1 MSKHTKTKK
10 KKKESI
16 LSSWFALEKEP
27 RKGLLTFEGIMIL
40 YLVATLVMILLLY
53 GKIPNP
59 QPMIWGRMRILTM
72 TLALWGVYRM
82 LPCRAMILIR
92 ATLQMVLLS
101 WWYPDTYE
109 LNRALPNLDHVFA
122 TLEQNIFGCQPALLF
137 SQYFDSG
144 FFSELMCLGYSC
156 YYPMMVVVALFYAV
170 YRKQEF
176 ERVVVILMGA
186 FFVHYVIFVLVPVTG
201 PQFYY
206 CAVGEDQIAAGVF
219 PNLHHYFLDHQEC
232 LPCPGYE
239 NGFFYH
245 LVEAAHQSGE
255 RPTAAFPSSHV
266 SICLIS
272 LLLAWHSRCKVFFY
286 ILIPFAVLLFFST
299 VYIKAHYAIDA
310 LAGLVSGVVVYAF
323 FRYLTRRMVIHPV
336 THE

>member
-1 MSKHTKTKK
+1 MKEKQKRKK
-10 KKKESI
+10 KNQRKNKNETF
-16 LSSWFALEKEP
+16 LQRWFGLEKEP

-40 YLVATLVMILLLY
+40 YLVATLVMVLLLY
-53 GKIPNP
+53 SRIPNA
-59 QPMIWGRMRILTM
+59 QPMIWGRMRILAI

-92 ATLQMVLLS
+92 AAVQMALLS

-122 TLEQNIFGCQPALLF
+122 SLEQSLFGCQPALLF
-137 SQYFDSG
+137 SQHLGST

-156 YYPMMVVVALFYAV
+156 YYPMMVVVAVFYAL

-176 ERVVVILMGA
+176 ERMMVILMGA

-201 PQFYY
+201 PQYYY

-219 PNLHHYFLDHQEC
+219 PNLHDYFLTHQEC
-232 LPCPGYE
+232 LPCPGWKD
-239 NGFFYH
+239 GFFYH
-245 LVEAAHQSGE
+245 LVETAHQSGE

-266 SICLIS
+266 SICLTL
-272 LLLAWHSRCKVFFY
+272 LLLAWHSRCKPLFY
-286 ILIPFAVLLFFST
+286 TLIPFAVLLFFST
-299 VYIKAHYAIDA
+299 VYIKAHYAVDA
-310 LAGLVSGVVVYAF
+310 LAGLLSGLAVYALF
-323 FRYLTRRMVIHPV
+323 FRLSRRMV
-336 THE
+336 